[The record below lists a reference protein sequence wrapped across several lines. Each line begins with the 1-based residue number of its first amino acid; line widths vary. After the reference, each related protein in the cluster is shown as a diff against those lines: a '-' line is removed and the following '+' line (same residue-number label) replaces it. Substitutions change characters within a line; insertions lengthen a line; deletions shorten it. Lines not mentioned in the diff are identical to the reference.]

1 MYSSCLH
8 THTNFCDGKGDVEA
22 FCRAAWEKGLSA
34 IGFSAHAPMAK
45 KTGLKTDWHLNDD
58 RLGEYIDTVNAAR
71 RRWAG
76 KLPVYLGLE
85 IDYIKGL
92 ISPADRDYQSLG
104 LDYSIG
110 SVHYIFPPDGG
121 EPFTVDSSAEEFAR
135 DAARH
140 FSGDGETLAET
151 YWDAVE
157 GMISAGGFDILGHLD
172 IICKNNTQGE
182 YFDARG
188 SRYCKRIR
196 KIAPL
201 AAHSGAVIEVNTG
214 GLNRGRTTEP
224 YPSLDL
230 LRLLREHQAPVTVT
244 SDAHEPAHLGGHYGI
259 ARETLLQAG
268 YTETAEFEGPGKPWK
283 KITITRHLANREE

>member
-8 THTNFCDGKGDVEA
+8 THTDFCDGKGDVEA

-34 IGFSAHAPMAK
+34 IGFSAHAPLTK
-45 KTGLKTDWHLNDD
+45 KTGLKTDWHLREE

-71 RRWAG
+71 RRWEG

-104 LDYSIG
+104 LDYIIG

-121 EPFTVDSSAEEFAR
+121 EPFAVDGSAEEFER
-135 DAARH
+135 DLARH

-151 YWDAVE
+151 YWDAME

-172 IICKNNTQGE
+172 IICKNNTKGE
-182 YFDARG
+182 YFNARG
-188 SRYCKRIR
+188 DRYRKRIR

-201 AAHSGAVIEVNTG
+201 AAYSGAVIEVNTG
-214 GLNRGRTTEP
+214 GLNRGKTTEP

-230 LRLLREHQAPVTVT
+230 LRLLREHQALVTIT
-244 SDAHEPAHLGGHYGI
+244 ADAHDPAHLGGHYDT

-268 YTETAEFEGPGKPWK
+268 YTETLEFEGPGKPWK
-283 KITITRHLANREE
+283 KIGIAKNREE

>member
-34 IGFSAHAPMAK
+34 IGFSAHAPVDK
-45 KTGLKTDWHLNDD
+45 KTGLKTDWHLSGE
-58 RLGEYIDTVNAAR
+58 RLGEYIDAVSAAR

-92 ISPADRDYQSLG
+92 MGPADRDYQSLG

-110 SVHYIFPPDGG
+110 SVHYIFPPEGG
-121 EPFTVDSSAEEFAR
+121 EPFTVDGPAEEFAR

-140 FSGDGETLAET
+140 FPGDGETLAET

-172 IICKNNTQGE
+172 LICKNNAKGE

-188 SRYCKRIR
+188 DRYRGRIR

-214 GLNRGRTTEP
+214 GINRGKTTEP

-230 LRLLREHQAPVTVT
+230 LRLLKEHQAPVTIT
-244 SDAHEPAHLGGHYGI
+244 ADAHEPAHLGGCYDI

-268 YTETAEFEGPGKPWK
+268 YSETAEFEGPGKPWK
-283 KITITRHLANREE
+283 KIAITANREG

>member
-22 FCRAAWEKGLSA
+22 FCRTAWEKGLSA
-34 IGFSAHAPMAK
+34 IGFSAHAPLAK
-45 KTGLKTDWHLNDD
+45 KTGLKTDWHLSDE

-76 KLPVYLGLE
+76 RLPVYLGLE

-92 ISPADRDYQSLG
+92 ISPADRDYRSLG
-104 LDYSIG
+104 LDYIIG
-110 SVHYIFPPDGG
+110 SVHYIFPPEGS
-121 EPFTVDSSAEEFAR
+121 EPFTVDGPVEEFAR
-135 DAARH
+135 DAARY

-157 GMISAGGFDILGHLD
+157 EMISAGGFDILGHLD
-172 IICKNNTQGE
+172 IICKNNTKGE

-188 SRYCKRIR
+188 DRYCKRTR

-201 AAHSGAVIEVNTG
+201 AAHSGAVIEINTG
-214 GLNRGRTTEP
+214 GLNRGKTTEP

-230 LRLLREHQAPVTVT
+230 VRLLRECQARVTIT
-244 SDAHEPAHLGGHYGI
+244 ADAHDPAHLGGHYDT
-259 ARETLLQAG
+259 AREILLQAG

-283 KITITRHLANREE
+283 KITLTENREK